1 MKLIKS
7 SMLAL
12 SLLASA
18 SMALAGEIKTYDQ
31 KTFDALTQ
39 SGKPVLLHIHA
50 TWCPTCKTQIPIVSD
65 LMGQPAYKDVTTLMI
80 DFDTR
85 KPLLKT
91 YKVTMQSTLIAYK
104 GAKEVSRSVGDTS
117 RDGIEK
123 LAKATVQ

>member
-7 SMLAL
+7 SLLAL

-18 SMALAGEIKTYDQ
+18 SMTLAGEIKTYDQ

-39 SGKPVLLHIHA
+39 AGKPVLLHIHA

-80 DFDTR
+80 DFDTS

-91 YKVTMQSTLIAYK
+91 YKVTMQSTLIGYK
-104 GAKEVSRSVGDTS
+104 GTKEVARSVGDTS

-123 LAKATVQ
+123 LVKSTVQ